1 MNIIFH
7 QRFVNEVISR
17 MYRQLDAPKTQKLV
31 RAPIAIVGGGF
42 SGAALAWHLRK
53 KGVTADVMVIEP
65 CAGLGHGLAYGTAD
79 SAHRI
84 NVPATRMIL
93 DADDP
98 EHFHRWLLDTDYP
111 ATDRRAAMP
120 DGRLFPTREAFGR
133 YVTEQ
138 VRGLSPA
145 ITHLR
150 TKAVS
155 ASETEDG
162 FRIACDNGT
171 TVDAA
176 IMALA
181 ICHAPPAVPASLRS
195 LRSHPRFFPDP
206 WSKDLLP
213 SLAPDD
219 RILIVG
225 TGLTMADVV
234 ASLERNGHRGHI
246 VAVSRRG
253 LRPQPH
259 TDNLSIFEGDF
270 TTPPVTQAAALS
282 RHVRSV
288 VAEAAKGGLPWQIV
302 LNRVHE
308 QGQPIWQNL
317 SASARRRFLRHLRPY
332 WDTHRFR
339 IAPQVHETIEK
350 LIAYGMLDIRAAS
363 VKASY
368 GALDIR
374 AAPARD
380 FFTPHAIAVDLR
392 PRHATEWTSETFDAV
407 ILATGPAHAVTVD
420 PLLSSMH
427 ADGLVQA
434 DALGL
439 GIAVDRLG
447 RAISHQ
453 NEPNPRL
460 FVASPLARGTF
471 GELMGISD
479 LSAYAEKIAERIA
492 ASWPAMDECARCTP
506 EGTH

>member
-1 MNIIFH
+1 MRS
-7 QRFVNEVISR
+7 QPGIS
-17 MYRQLDAPKTQKLV
+17 QEPKAVKG
-31 RAPIAIVGGGF
+31 PIAIIGGGF

-53 KGVTADVMVIEP
+53 KGATADVVVIEP
-65 CAGLGHGLAYGTAD
+65 HAAIGCGLAYGTTD
-79 SAHRI
+79 PAHRI
-84 NVPATRMIL
+84 NVPATRMII
-93 DADDP
+93 DADDA
-98 EHFHRWLLDTDYP
+98 EHFHRWLIDTGYP
-111 ATDRRAAMP
+111 ATDKRAAMA

-133 YVTEQ
+133 YVAEQ
-138 VRGLSPA
+138 VRSLSPA

-150 TKAVS
+150 AKAVS
-155 ASETEDG
+155 ASETENG
-162 FRIACDNGT
+162 FHIVCDNGA

-176 IMALA
+176 IMVLA

-213 SLAPDD
+213 SLSPND

-234 ASLERNGHRGHI
+234 ASLERAGHRGKI

-259 TDNLSIFEGDF
+259 TDNLSVFEGDF
-270 TTPPVTQAAALS
+270 TSPPVTQAAALS
-282 RHVRSV
+282 RRVRRAV
-288 VAEAAKGGLPWQIV
+288 IEAARDGLPWQIV

-317 SASARRRFLRHLRPY
+317 SAPARRRLLRHLRPY

-350 LIAYGMLDIRAAS
+350 LVAYGMLDIRAAS
-363 VKASY
+363 VKANY
-368 GALDIR
+368 GTLDIR
-374 AAPARD
+374 AAPPRNSA
-380 FFTPHAIAVDLR
+380 TSHAITVDLR
-392 PRHATEWTSETFDAV
+392 PRHTPEWAPETFDAV
-407 ILATGPAHAVTVD
+407 ILATGPAHAVTAD
-420 PLLSSMH
+420 PLLSSLN
-427 ADGLVQA
+427 ANGLVQA

-447 RAISHQ
+447 RAISHR
-453 NEPNPRL
+453 NKPDPRL

-479 LSAYAEKIAERIA
+479 LSAYAEKIAGRIA
-492 ASWPAMDECARCTP
+492 ALPPADELRTLHA
-506 EGTH
+506 